1 VDSERPTGRASA
13 VLRHAAGRASE
24 PPRGA
29 PVETR
34 RTVTVLF
41 VDVTGS
47 TPLGE
52 RLDPEAIR
60 TDLLALLRRGRRDR
74 HAATA
79 ARWRSSPA
87 TRSSPSSAIRSCTR
101 TTRSAPSGQPRR
113 RARRSRSSTTSSCA
127 TTGSA

>member
-1 VDSERPTGRASA
+1 M
-13 VLRHAAGRASE
+13 
-24 PPRGA
+24 
-29 PVETR
+29 ETR

-60 TDLLALLRRGRRDR
+60 RIFSRYFGEVAAIVTRHGGTLEKFAGDALVAVFG
-74 HAATA
+74 
-79 ARWRSSPA
+79 
-87 TRSSPSSAIRSCTR
+87 IRSCTR
-101 TTRSAPSGQPRR
+101 TTRSAPSGQPPR